1 MAQGMNKLNEALAS
15 LPEVR
20 ELLLSLDAGTSP
32 IAVSGLSGVHRAQL
46 TAAVR
51 HKTQR
56 PLLIV
61 CADEN
66 EANRMAG
73 DLHELLGEDV
83 SLLFAR
89 EWQLRDRVFASHGW
103 EQQRIG
109 SLCSLAAG
117 KAPILVATVDG
128 LMQRTLPPDAL
139 RGAVTDISLGDR
151 FDLNALSK
159 KLVESGY
166 TRAETVEGVGQF
178 ALRGGI
184 LDVWSPLS
192 APVRVEFFDDEVD
205 AMGEFDV
212 TTQRRTQ
219 NVKSLTVLPAAE
231 VLPALSDGGREKM
244 LERLGRAAQK
254 IAKKAEDSPIV
265 QTLRSDI
272 ERLRNDLPL
281 GGMDRYLAACYPD
294 EVCALDYLS
303 PDTLI
308 AVSDG
313 MRVLERSKN
322 YHWELSEDV
331 KPLIEEGVL
340 CGEFAALALSQEALS
355 HRMGAFPALLLDSLP
370 TSRNLLPPRAILSM
384 NARSLPSYGGSLETA
399 AGDMERYLGAGCGVL
414 VLCGNE
420 TRAKNFRRLL
430 EERNIRAQL
439 NLKND
444 RLPAPHET
452 VIGLGAL
459 SAGSEYPQ
467 LKLVILTEGQLTAP
481 LSGKRAKARPKKE
494 TSARAALRSYEDLS
508 PGDLVVHVHHG
519 IGRFAGIERMR
530 VDGVDKDYI
539 KICYAGNDSLYVPA
553 TQLDMVSKYIGGHG
567 EDEDGQIRTKLS
579 KLGGTDWSRA
589 KTKAR
594 AAAKDLAKGLI
605 ALYAERQRRP
615 GFAFS
620 PDSPWQKEFEEAFD
634 YEETDDQLRAIAEI
648 KADMERSTPMD
659 RLLCGDVGYG
669 KTEVALRAV
678 MKCILAGKQAAILVP
693 TTVLARQH
701 YLTAMQRFQGHPIT
715 IELLTRY
722 KTGAEQT
729 KLLKKLEAGSIDLVI
744 GTHKLFNK
752 KIKFKDLGL
761 LVVDEEQRFGVGHKE
776 TLKEMSKNVD
786 VLTLSATPIPRTLN
800 MALSGIRDM
809 SSIEEPPMNRHPVQT
824 FVLEQND
831 GVLLDAIRRELSRG
845 GQVYYLH
852 NRVESIERCA
862 GMWQQRL
869 PDARIGIVHG
879 KMGQKEIAKVMNEMA
894 DGEIDILVCT
904 TLIETGIDVRNCNTL
919 IIEDADRMGL
929 AQLYQIRGRVGRS
942 GRKAYAYFTFRRDK
956 TLTDIAQKR
965 LSAIREFTA
974 FGSGFRI
981 AMRDLQIRGA
991 GSLLGH
997 SQHGHME
1004 AVGYDLYVKML
1015 GQAIARA
1022 RGEPVQR
1029 DKSDC
1034 LVDLRV
1040 DAFIPEKYIPDG
1052 AGRIEAYKRIAAIQT
1067 PEDAADVLDELIDR
1081 YGDPPPSVS
1090 DLVNV
1095 SLVRVQAAA
1104 VGVYEVTQ
1112 KKDTLVLNLET
1123 LDLAMIR
1130 GLLQAFNGRV
1140 TAGAGTKPYLS
1151 VVLQPDEKPL
1161 ELLQNI
1167 LKAMA
1172 DILTGTER
1180 EKAPQTGGVGTRKRD

>member
-20 ELLLSLDAGTSP
+20 ELLLSLDTGTSP

-46 TAAVR
+46 AAAVR

-184 LDVWSPLS
+184 LDIWSPLS

-355 HRMGAFPALLLDSLP
+355 HRMGAFPVLLLDSLP

-519 IGRFAGIERMR
+519 IGRFVGMERMT
-530 VDGVDKDYI
+530 VDGAERDFI
-539 KICYAGNDSLYVPA
+539 KIAFAGTDFLYVPA
-553 TQLDMVSKYIGGHG
+553 TSLDLISKYIGGG
-567 EDEDGQIRTKLS
+567 EPDKVRLNKP
-579 KLGGTDWSRA
+579 GGADWLRS
-589 KTKAR
+589 KAR
-594 AAAKDLAKGLI
+594 APAAVKELADGLLQGPEQLT
-605 ALYAERQRRP
+605 AAP
-615 GFAFS
+615 PAATGSAVS
-620 PDSPWQKEFEEAFD
+620 PASPWYAW
-634 YEETDDQLRAIAEI
+634 
-648 KADMERSTPMD
+648 
-659 RLLCGDVGYG
+659 
-669 KTEVALRAV
+669 
-678 MKCILAGKQAAILVP
+678 AGAPGP
-693 TTVLARQH
+693 TR
-701 YLTAMQRFQGHPIT
+701 P
-715 IELLTRY
+715 
-722 KTGAEQT
+722 
-729 KLLKKLEAGSIDLVI
+729 AGS
-744 GTHKLFNK
+744 
-752 KIKFKDLGL
+752 
-761 LVVDEEQRFGVGHKE
+761 
-776 TLKEMSKNVD
+776 S
-786 VLTLSATPIPRTLN
+786 
-800 MALSGIRDM
+800 
-809 SSIEEPPMNRHPVQT
+809 
-824 FVLEQND
+824 
-831 GVLLDAIRRELSRG
+831 
-845 GQVYYLH
+845 
-852 NRVESIERCA
+852 
-862 GMWQQRL
+862 
-869 PDARIGIVHG
+869 
-879 KMGQKEIAKVMNEMA
+879 
-894 DGEIDILVCT
+894 
-904 TLIETGIDVRNCNTL
+904 TGP
-919 IIEDADRMGL
+919 
-929 AQLYQIRGRVGRS
+929 
-942 GRKAYAYFTFRRDK
+942 
-956 TLTDIAQKR
+956 
-965 LSAIREFTA
+965 
-974 FGSGFRI
+974 
-981 AMRDLQIRGA
+981 
-991 GSLLGH
+991 
-997 SQHGHME
+997 
-1004 AVGYDLYVKML
+1004 
-1015 GQAIARA
+1015 ARA
-1022 RGEPVQR
+1022 RSWVGPSPASTWAPCSR
-1029 DKSDC
+1029 PATAPAPSMRSARSPASAPRPPSRPFPC
-1034 LVDLRV
+1034 CG
-1040 DAFIPEKYIPDG
+1040 P
-1052 AGRIEAYKRIAAIQT
+1052 AASSRRAT
-1067 PEDAADVLDELIDR
+1067 PS
-1081 YGDPPPSVS
+1081 PPPAIPRPSWPVCS
-1090 DLVNV
+1090 PAWVTPPASTTPGMTPPAV
-1095 SLVRVQAAA
+1095 WPPPGSPSSGTPVAARA
-1104 VGVYEVTQ
+1104 PWRAWSASRSAPPSCVAPPRTARAASASSWPTPTSSRSSPPWPGRS
-1112 KKDTLVLNLET
+1112 
-1123 LDLAMIR
+1123 R
-1130 GLLQAFNGRV
+1130 GRA
-1140 TAGAGTKPYLS
+1140 
-1151 VVLQPDEKPL
+1151 
-1161 ELLQNI
+1161 
-1167 LKAMA
+1167 
-1172 DILTGTER
+1172 
-1180 EKAPQTGGVGTRKRD
+1180 